1 MHFLTLPALAAFL
14 GSATVLA
21 ATPNADSFVPKEFY
35 LQNYAPIQLQR
46 LADYTDAHKDT
57 LSAVQLDFFSK
68 AANAI
73 STFDIATLDTI
84 RSEANALFT
93 AEDAAFILTGT
104 TAADKVRNTLLGV
117 QQSCTCSSAD
127 SWCGNNTA
135 CKSGYNGCS
144 KTGGCGTL
152 WTRKCDGLCVNP

>member
-1 MHFLTLPALAAFL
+1 MHFLTLPALAGVL
-14 GSATVLA
+14 GA
-21 ATPNADSFVPKEFY
+21 AAAVAASPNADSFVPKEFY

-46 LADYTDAHKDT
+46 LADYTDTRKDT
-57 LSAVQLDFFSK
+57 LSVAQLDFFSK

-73 STFDIATLDTI
+73 STFDLEALESI
-84 RSEANALFT
+84 RGEANALFT
-93 AEDAAFILTGT
+93 AEDAAFILTGN
-104 TAADKVRNTLLGV
+104 TAADRVRNTLLGV

-127 SWCGNNTA
+127 SWCNNNTA
-135 CKSGYNGCS
+135 CKAGYNGCS